1 MCRGR
6 SSVGCCGRG
15 SDPHCTFWD
24 TGFRVPVVNLAEGEL
39 KEANSTPA
47 GPRMARDAKQSAE
60 RLLGDD
66 GQNLDGG
73 WTPRNVIDCFDFP
86 RIGAWS
92 GHRCVLHG
100 HPQCLLSRSASEL
113 PVGAPPGLSSSSSMR
128 ANERCT

>member
-1 MCRGR
+1 M
-6 SSVGCCGRG
+6 SVGCRGRG
-15 SDPHCTFWD
+15 SDPHCTIWD
-24 TGFRVPVVNLAEGEL
+24 TGSRVPGVNLAEGEL
-39 KEANSTPA
+39 KAANSTPA
-47 GPRMARDAKQSAE
+47 GPRMARVAKQSAE

-66 GQNLDGG
+66 VQNRDGR
-73 WTPRNVIDCFDFP
+73 WTARNVIDCFDFP

-113 PVGAPPGLSSSSSMR
+113 PVGASPVLSRSSSMR